1 MEEPGDKENR
11 YLWVI
16 LIVTN
21 DNLQETK
28 MQDDHHHPG
37 YNLKEESFQGVWCI
51 QLGHQR
57 EDDPYERG
65 PLYLRVWRRRGFHKQ
80 VHRNECRK
88 AKQLGV
94 QEETGHRATET
105 SNKKEKEDRLQILL
119 L

>member
-37 YNLKEESFQGVWCI
+37 YNLKENPSKESDVSNRVTSGRTIPMNVDHYI
-51 QLGHQR
+51 SGYG
-57 EDDPYERG
+57 EDAASINKSTEMNAEG
-65 PLYLRVWRRRGFHKQ
+65 P
-80 VHRNECRK
+80 N
-88 AKQLGV
+88 
-94 QEETGHRATET
+94 
-105 SNKKEKEDRLQILL
+105 N
-119 L
+119 